1 MIDKEEVIRGGRLK
15 EIREK
20 LGLSQEDF
28 ADVLQISRGHLSQIE
43 NGKRNISYSI
53 ISLLSEKLPVVNLN
67 WLIIG
72 SGKMFF
78 SKSEKQYVSEPENV
92 TFFSHLTGESR
103 HLTGFS
109 RGKNILVR
117 ISDEK
122 KYALGLSEKYLDEKM
137 EKVIIPGVEGE
148 ARTFAISGVSMVPVL
163 EDGDYIICKP
173 AQLPE
178 IKNGKIYAVVSKG
191 LGINAKIIE
200 PQKDG
205 LLMISANS
213 EMYQPIFI
221 AYEEIREVWEV
232 THRLTSSLIDP
243 RLFADQAEQA
253 RIKKIEEWIKR
264 QDQNF

>member
-1 MIDKEEVIRGGRLK
+1 VTDSAEVRRGKRLK
-15 EIREK
+15 EIRER
-20 LGLSQEDF
+20 LEIAQDDF
-28 ADVLQISRGHLSQIE
+28 ADVLGISQGHLSQVE
-43 NGKRNISYSI
+43 NGKKNISYSI
-53 ISLLSEKLPVVNLN
+53 ISSIAEKLPIVNIN

-78 SKSEKQYVSEPENV
+78 QKLEKQYVSEPETD
-92 TFFSHLTGESR
+92 TFLRHLTSDNR
-103 HLTGFS
+103 HLTGFL

-122 KYALGLSEKYLDEKM
+122 KYALGLSEKYLEEKM

-148 ARTFAISGVSMVPVL
+148 ARTFVISGVSMVPVL

-178 IKNGKIYAVVSKG
+178 IKHGKIYAVVSKE
-191 LGINAKIIE
+191 LGINVKIIE
-200 PQKDG
+200 SQKEG

-221 AYEEIREVWEV
+221 AWEEIREVWEV
-232 THRLTSSLIDP
+232 THRLTSSLIDF
-243 RLFADQAEQA
+243 RLFSDQVERK
-253 RIKKIEEWIKR
+253 RIQKIEEWIKR
-264 QDQNF
+264 QDQDF